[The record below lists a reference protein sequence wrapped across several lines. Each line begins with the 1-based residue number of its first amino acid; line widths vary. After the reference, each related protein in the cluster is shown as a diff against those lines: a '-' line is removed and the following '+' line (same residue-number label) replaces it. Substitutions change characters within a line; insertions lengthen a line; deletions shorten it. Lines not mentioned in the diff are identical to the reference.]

1 MNKFIRR
8 FLKITGWILLSI
20 ILLLVLVLMLIQV
33 PAVQNFAR
41 KKAVAYLE
49 NKIHTKIQIGK
60 LSIKFPKQIVLEGI
74 YFEDQTKDTLLA
86 GDKIQVD
93 INMFKLLSNTVKLNY
108 LELDGITGKVKRL
121 QPDTTFN
128 FDYIIN
134 AFASGPKDTTTS
146 TDTNSMK
153 FEIGTIRLNKIRAIY
168 HDDIEGVDAT
178 VNLGMFETSIDT
190 FDPSRSDYSIPNIK
204 LAGISSSI
212 RQYKP
217 FVKPK
222 PMDSIEAKSNEPIQV
237 QLKLKDI
244 QLESIRLYYEN
255 DISHL
260 YAAINL
266 GKLKMLAGTTDL
278 SKLFIQVK
286 QLQLDN
292 TGIFVNLGRAKQA
305 RVVKTEV
312 KKTVKAQ
319 VDNPWKIVLDQVDFN
334 NNQFYYNDSNA
345 VVVKKGMD
353 YSHLGITNFILKA
366 NSLAFTPAKFEGDL
380 KQVSFK
386 DKSGFVL
393 NNVSTQFLYGEKE
406 AQLKNLKVATPS
418 SKISTSVSAKYSSQE
433 MLTTKP
439 GEIFA
444 DASIDTFNL
453 ATKDILLLSP
463 SLSTYLK
470 GHEQAVIKL
479 RGKARGYVKDIALN
493 NIELSGYG
501 STVVQMSGNI
511 KGLPDGKNAYYN
523 VNLTRLSTSRK
534 DLLAL
539 IPKNSLPANIRIP
552 QSILLSGNFKGT
564 TAAFTTVLN
573 ARTTNGN
580 AKVSGSLNT
589 RTQVYNLKAATQN
602 LNVGYLISQDSTIGK
617 ITLNA
622 TAKGQGFDYKKLTTD
637 VDATL
642 VEGEL
647 KGYTYKNLQLKAVA
661 EKDSAF
667 VESSIDD
674 PNIRY
679 ALRVRANLA
688 SKYPTNLRVRLN
700 LDTIN
705 LHELHL
711 SSDSLQFHTKLFA
724 DMPSANPD
732 SLIGLIA
739 VSETIILQDSD
750 KFVIDTVKV
759 LAAHGGDT
767 QSIALTSPFAEVDW
781 KGKYKLTET
790 ATALQH
796 TINKYYKLKGFKD
809 TAFTEQDWQMHVFVK
824 PSSPTIVQFVPQLRA
839 SDTIG
844 AFIQYKSKE
853 ENLQVNMNAP
863 KIKYGEQI
871 IDKLNLNVHTSEKNI
886 SYALKIADAGTKG
899 FRLNQTAVYGNI
911 DTSAIT
917 TTLLLKDKK
926 AKDRYHL
933 MTKLQQIDSAIK
945 ISLIPD
951 SLMLNYEAWNMP
963 ADNYFLYDSSG
974 IVINNF
980 NLSKGNQAI
989 KLNSTSHVPNAPID
1003 VAFEN
1008 FRIKTLTE
1016 FADQDS
1022 LFMDGVID
1030 GKAVVKDATK
1040 SPMFTADMM
1049 FKDIS
1054 YKTDTVG
1061 NIALKVN
1068 NETANVYNADV
1079 RIDGHGNDIVLNGNY
1094 YTGEGRMDLKLNL
1107 NNVNLATIK
1116 NFSGGSLKE
1125 AGGSLKGNVDIT
1137 GTTKEPAVNGNLHFI
1152 DAFVTPAMLGER
1164 FKLANENITIEDKTI
1179 TFNKFTLTDSAG
1191 SKAILDGTIS
1201 TKDYLNYQFG
1211 LTLKADDFSVVSS
1224 TQADNKLFYGKMNL
1238 DADIKINGDLKTPAI
1253 QAGLKVNRSTNFT
1266 FVLPSEDPELEER
1279 KGIVRFVDMDAPR
1292 DTLTTAR
1299 QFQQPRFQAL
1309 ADLDLS
1315 ATVETDSAAQFTLV
1329 IDERNGDALKIRGK
1343 ADLSGGVDES
1353 GRLTLTGNYELVQGS
1368 YQLTLSILK
1377 RKFDIQRGSVITWTG
1392 DPTSANVDI
1401 IAAYKIKTAPIDLV
1415 EQQLAGKSE
1424 SETNKYKEKIPVTVL
1439 LKMKGE
1445 LLKPVITFDIT
1456 IPQEQQSQW
1465 SDVEAKLDQLR
1476 ANEAEMNKQVFA
1488 LLLLG
1493 RFMQEDPMASN
1504 AGGTAEGMARESVSR
1519 ILTDQLNQ
1527 LAGTLIKGVD
1537 VNFGINSGD
1546 TYYTGQRE
1554 TSTDFT
1560 VGVSK
1565 SLLNDRL
1572 KVSVGSDFMLEKP
1585 ANSAQANSNIAGD
1598 VAVDY
1603 QLSKDGRYKVRGY
1616 RKNKYDAVV
1625 EGQVVETGL
1634 TFILTLDYDKFRELF
1649 TKKKKND

>member
-1 MNKFIRR
+1 M
-8 FLKITGWILLSI
+8 LSI
-20 ILLLVLVLMLIQV
+20 IFLLVLVLILIQI

-41 KKAVAYLE
+41 KKAVTYLE
-49 NKIHTKIQIGK
+49 SKVHTKVQINK

-74 YFEDQTKDTLLA
+74 YFEDQSKDTLLA

-93 INMFKLLSNTVKLNY
+93 IAMLKLLRNTVKLSY
-108 LELDGITGKVKRL
+108 LELDGITAKIKRL
-121 QPDTTFN
+121 KPDTTFN
-128 FDYIIN
+128 FDYIIQ
-134 AFASGPKDTTTS
+134 AFSSGATDTTKT
-146 TDTNSMK
+146 TDTSSMK

-168 HDDIEGVDAT
+168 HDDVAGMDAFA
-178 VNLGMFETSIDT
+178 NLGKFETSIDT
-190 FDPSRSDYSIPNIK
+190 FDPSKSDYNIPNIQ
-204 LAGISSSI
+204 LSGISSGI

-217 FVKPK
+217 LIEPK
-222 PMDSIEAKSNEPIQV
+222 PMDSIEAASNEPINV
-237 QLKLKDI
+237 KLQLKNI
-244 QLESIRLYYEN
+244 QIGDVHVSYEN
-255 DISHL
+255 DVSRLH
-260 YAAINL
+260 AALNL
-266 GKLKMLAGTTDL
+266 GLLKVLAGTTDL
-278 SKLFIQVK
+278 SKLFIQLK

-292 TGIFVNLGRAKQA
+292 TTAEVDLGKATQA
-305 RVVKTEV
+305 VVVKKEV
-312 KKTVKAQ
+312 KKNVKAQ
-319 VDNPWKIVLDQVDFN
+319 INNPWKIVLDDVNFSN
-334 NNQFYYNDSNA
+334 NKLTYNDSNSA
-345 VVVKKGMD
+345 PIKKGMD
-353 YSHLGITNFILKA
+353 YSHLSIRDFILKA
-366 NSLAFTPAKFEGDL
+366 SGLAFTPDKYEGNL
-380 KQVSFK
+380 KQLSFK
-386 DKSGFVL
+386 DTSGFIL
-393 NNVSTQFLYGEKE
+393 NDATTQFLYSEKE
-406 AQLKNLKVATPS
+406 AHLKELYVSTPS
-418 SKISTSVSAKYSSQE
+418 SKIKTTVNAKYSSQE
-433 MLTTKP
+433 ILISKP
-439 GEIFA
+439 GEVFA

-453 ATKDILLLSP
+453 AAKDILLLSP
-463 SLSTYLK
+463 SLETYLK
-470 GHEQAVIKL
+470 GNERSVIKL
-479 RGKARGYVKDIALN
+479 KGKAHGYVKDIALN

-501 STVVQMSGNI
+501 STVVVMSGNI

-523 VNLTRLSTSRK
+523 INLARLSTSRK
-534 DLLAL
+534 DILPL
-539 IPKNSLPANIRIP
+539 IPKNTLPSNIRIP
-552 QSILLSGNFKGT
+552 QSILLSGNFRGT
-564 TAAFTTVLN
+564 TSAFSTLLN
-573 ARTTNGN
+573 ARTSNGS
-580 AKVSGSLNT
+580 ARVSGSLNT
-589 RTQVYNLKAATQN
+589 KTQAYNLKAATQS

-622 TAKGQGFDYKKLTTD
+622 SAKGRGFDYKTLTTN

-647 KGYTYKNLQLKAVA
+647 KGYTYKNLLLKAFA
-661 EKDSAF
+661 EPDSAF
-667 VESSIDD
+667 IESSIDD

-679 ALRVRANLA
+679 QLRGRANLA

-700 LDTIN
+700 LDTLN
-705 LHELHL
+705 LHALHL

-732 SLIGLIA
+732 SLIGLISIA
-739 VSETIILQDSD
+739 ETIILQDSN
-750 KFVIDTVKV
+750 KYALDTVKV

-767 QSIALTSPFAEVDW
+767 QSIALTSPFAEVNW

-796 TINKYYKLKGFKD
+796 TINKYYKLSGFKD
-809 TAFTEQDWQMHVFVK
+809 TAFTEQDWQMHVFIK
-824 PSSPTIVQFVPQLRA
+824 PSSPTILQFVPSLRG
-839 SDTIG
+839 SDTVG
-844 AFIQYKSKE
+844 AFVFYKSKE
-853 ENLQVNMNAP
+853 ANLQMHMNAP
-863 KIKYGEQI
+863 RIKYGGQT
-871 IDKLNLNVHTSEKNI
+871 IDKLSFNAQTTEKNI
-886 SYALKIADAGTKG
+886 LYNLKIADAGTKG
-899 FRLNQTAVYGNI
+899 FKLNETAVYGNV
-911 DTSAIT
+911 DTGAIT
-917 TTLLLKDKK
+917 ASLLLKDKK
-926 AKDRYHL
+926 AKERYHL
-933 MTKLQQIDSAIK
+933 TTKIQQIDSAIK
-945 ISLIPD
+945 ISFSPD
-951 SLMLNYEAWNMP
+951 SLMLNYEAWNIP
-963 ADNYFLYDSSG
+963 ADNYFQYDSSG
-974 IVINNF
+974 LIVNNF
-980 NLSKGNQAI
+980 NLNKKDQAI
-989 KLNSTSHVPNAPID
+989 KINSTSKTPDAPID

-1016 FADQDS
+1016 FAEQDS

-1030 GKAVVKDATK
+1030 GKAVVKDLVK
-1040 SPMFTADMM
+1040 NPVFTADMM
-1049 FKDIS
+1049 FKEIS
-1054 YKTDTVG
+1054 YKADTIG
-1061 NIALKVN
+1061 NIELKVN
-1068 NETANVYNADV
+1068 NETANTYNANV
-1079 RIDGHGNDIVLNGNY
+1079 KIDGHGNDITLNGNY

-1116 NFSGGSLKE
+1116 NFSAGNLKD
-1125 AGGSLKGNVDIT
+1125 AGGSLKGNIDIA
-1137 GTTKEPAVNGNLHFI
+1137 GTIKDPAVNGNLHFV
-1152 DAFVTPAMLGER
+1152 DAFVAPTMLGES
-1164 FKLANENITIEDKTI
+1164 FKLTNENISIQDKTI
-1179 TFNKFTLTDSAG
+1179 TFNKFTMTDSAG

-1224 TQADNKLFYGKMNL
+1224 TQADNKLFYGKLNI
-1238 DADIKINGDLKTPAI
+1238 DADIKVNGDLRTPAI
-1253 QAGLKVNRSTNFT
+1253 EAGLKVNRSTNFT

-1279 KGIVRFVDMDAPR
+1279 KGIVRFVDMDAPK
-1292 DTLTTAR
+1292 DTVATVHP
-1299 QFQQPRFQAL
+1299 FQQPRFQAL
-1309 ADLDLS
+1309 ADLNLS
-1315 ATVETDSAAQFTLV
+1315 ANVETDSAAQFTLV

-1377 RKFDIQRGSVITWTG
+1377 RRFDIQRGSVITWTG

-1401 IAAYKIKTAPIDLV
+1401 IAAYSVKTAPIDLV
-1415 EQQLAGKSE
+1415 QQQLAGKSE
-1424 SETNKYKEKIPVTVL
+1424 SEVNKYKDKIPVTVL

-1527 LAGTLIKGVD
+1527 LAGSLIKGVD

-1554 TSTDFT
+1554 TSTDLT

-1625 EGQVVETGL
+1625 EGQVIETGL

-1649 TKKKKND
+1649 TKAKKND

>member
-1 MNKFIRR
+1 MKKFIRR
-8 FLKITGWILLSI
+8 SLKIIGWILLSLI
-20 ILLLVLVLMLIQV
+20 FLLVLVLILIQV
-33 PAVQNFAR
+33 PAVQSFAR
-41 KKAVAYLE
+41 KKAVVYLE
-49 NKIHTKIQIGK
+49 NKIRTKVQISK

-93 INMFKLLSNTVKLNY
+93 ISMLKLLRNTVKLNY
-108 LELDGITGKVKRL
+108 LELDGITAKVKRL

-134 AFASGPKDTTTS
+134 AFSSGSKDTTTS
-146 TDTNSMK
+146 TDTSSMK

-168 HDDIEGVDAT
+168 HDDVAGMDAT
-178 VNLGMFETSIDT
+178 VNLAKFETSIDT
-190 FDPSRSDYSIPNIK
+190 FDPSRSDYDIPNIQ
-204 LAGISSSI
+204 LAGISSSV

-217 FVKPK
+217 LIEPK
-222 PMDSIEAKSNEPIQV
+222 PMDSIETKSNEPIKV
-237 QLKLKDI
+237 KLQLKNI
-244 QLESIRLYYEN
+244 QLNDIHLDYEN
-255 DISHL
+255 DISRL
-260 YAAINL
+260 YTALDL
-266 GKLKMLAGTTDL
+266 GKLKVLAGATDL
-278 SKLFIQVK
+278 SKLFIQLK

-292 TGIFVNLGRAKQA
+292 TSVKVNLGRAKQA

-312 KKTVKAQ
+312 KKNVKAQ

-334 NNQFYYNDSNA
+334 NNQLSYNDSNA
-345 VVVKKGMD
+345 AVVKKGMD
-353 YSHLGITNFILKA
+353 YSHLGITDFILKA
-366 NSLAFTPAKFEGDL
+366 SNLAFTPVKFEGDL
-380 KQVSFK
+380 KQLSFK

-393 NNVSTQFLYGEKE
+393 NNVSTQFLYGEKD
-406 AQLKNLKVATPS
+406 AQLKNLQVATPS
-418 SKISTSVSAKYSSQE
+418 SRISTSVTAKYPSQE
-433 MLTTKP
+433 MLATKP
-439 GEIFA
+439 GEIFT

-453 ATKDILLLSP
+453 AAKDILLLSP
-463 SLSTYLK
+463 SLETYLK

-479 RGKARGYVKDIALN
+479 KGKAHGYVKDIALN

-501 STVVQMSGNI
+501 STAVQMSGNI

-523 VNLTRLSTSRK
+523 INIAKLSTSRK

-539 IPKNSLPANIRIP
+539 IPKNTLPSNIRIP
-552 QSILLSGNFKGT
+552 QSILLSGNYKGT
-564 TAAFTTVLN
+564 TSAFSTVLN
-573 ARTTNGN
+573 ARTTNGT

-589 RTQVYNLKAATQN
+589 RTEAYNLKASTQN
-602 LNVGYLISQDSTIGK
+602 LNVGYLISQDSTIGR
-617 ITLNA
+617 ITLTA
-622 TAKGQGFDYKKLTTD
+622 SAKGRGFDYKTLTTN

-647 KGYTYKNLQLKAVA
+647 KGYTYKNLQLKAFA
-661 EKDSAF
+661 EPDSAF

-679 ALRVRANLA
+679 ALRARANLA
-688 SKYPTNLRVRLN
+688 SKFPTNLRVRLD
-700 LDTIN
+700 LDTLN
-705 LHELHL
+705 LQALHL

-732 SLIGLIA
+732 SLIGLISIA
-739 VSETIILQDSD
+739 ETIILQDSNR
-750 KFVIDTVKV
+750 FAIDTVKV

-767 QSIALTSPFAEVDW
+767 QSIALTSSFAEVNW

-796 TINKYYKLKGFKD
+796 TINKYYRLKGFKD
-809 TAFTEQDWQMHVFVK
+809 TAFTEQDWQMHVFIK
-824 PSSPTIVQFVPQLRA
+824 PSSPTILQFVPELRA

-844 AFIQYKSKE
+844 AMVQYKSKE
-853 ENLQVNMNAP
+853 DDLQVNMHAP
-863 KIKYGEQI
+863 KIKYGEQT
-871 IDKLNLNVHTSEKNI
+871 IDKLTLTAQTSEKNI
-886 SYALKIADAGTKG
+886 AYALKIADAGTKG
-899 FRLNQTAVYGNI
+899 FRLNQTAIYGNI
-911 DTSAIT
+911 DTAAIT
-917 TTLLLKDKK
+917 TSVLLKDKK
-926 AKDRYHL
+926 AKDRYHI

-945 ISLIPD
+945 ITFVPD

-963 ADNYFLYDSSG
+963 ADNYFQYDSSG
-974 IVINNF
+974 IIINDF
-980 NLSKGNQAI
+980 NLNKGNQAI
-989 KLNSTSHVPNAPID
+989 KLNSTAHTPNAPID

-1030 GKAVVKDATK
+1030 GKAVVKDVTK
-1040 SPMFTADMM
+1040 NPVFTADML

-1068 NETANVYNADV
+1068 NETSNVYNADV
-1079 RIDGHGNDIVLNGNY
+1079 KIDGHGNDITLNGNY
-1094 YTGEGRMDLKLNL
+1094 YTGEGKMDLKLNL

-1116 NFSGGSLKE
+1116 NFSAGSLRD
-1125 AGGSLKGNVDIT
+1125 AGGSLKGNIDIA
-1137 GTTKEPAVNGNLHFI
+1137 GTTKEPVVNGNLRFV
-1152 DAFVTPAMLGER
+1152 DAFVTPTMLGER
-1164 FKLANENITIEDKTI
+1164 FKLANENITIQEKAI

-1201 TKDYLNYQFG
+1201 TKDYVNYQFG
-1211 LTLKADDFSVVSS
+1211 LTLKADEFSVVSS
-1224 TQADNKLFYGKMNL
+1224 TQADNKLFYGKLNI
-1238 DADIKINGDLKTPAI
+1238 DADIKVNGDLRTPAI
-1253 QAGLKVNRSTNFT
+1253 QAGLKVNKSTNFT

-1279 KGIVRFVDMDAPR
+1279 KGIVRFVDMDAPK
-1292 DTLTTAR
+1292 DTVTTAR

-1315 ATVETDSAAQFTLV
+1315 ANVETDSAAQFILV

-1401 IAAYKIKTAPIDLV
+1401 TAAYSIKTAPIDLV

-1554 TSTDFT
+1554 TSTDFS

-1625 EGQVVETGL
+1625 EGQVIETGL

-1649 TKKKKND
+1649 TKAKKND